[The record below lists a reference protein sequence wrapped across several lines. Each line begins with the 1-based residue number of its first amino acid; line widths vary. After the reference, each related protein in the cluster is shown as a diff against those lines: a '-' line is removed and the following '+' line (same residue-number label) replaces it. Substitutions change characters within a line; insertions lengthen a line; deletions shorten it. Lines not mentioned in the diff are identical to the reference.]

1 MKKKLYAMMRLAI
14 LLVSLLLFH
23 GCRTKYVSVPEY
35 HERYVVK
42 SDTLRLSDSIYVKD
56 SVFVC
61 RNGDTVT
68 INKILYRDRYRNVY
82 KTKIDTVLV
91 RDSIRVLIPTNSNTE
106 KSSKWKDVYLKISK
120 AFFLVLCMPIG
131 LGILYRFA
139 KRRGKNA

>member
-1 MKKKLYAMMRLAI
+1 MMRLAI
-14 LLVSLLLFH
+14 LLVPLLLFH

-56 SVFVC
+56 SVFVY

-68 INKILYRDRYRNVY
+68 IIKILYRDRYRNVF
-82 KTKIDTVLV
+82 KTRIDTILV
-91 RDSIRVLIPTNSNTE
+91 RDSVRVFVPTNSNTE

-131 LGILYRFA
+131 LGILYRIA
-139 KRRGKNA
+139 KRRGKNT